1 MAPRSVSPLPA
12 VAFEAASKRT
22 RFSRGFSLYLDVM
35 RVSAAL
41 AVVLYHASFQASG
54 GDWLHPGSIGPDAVT
69 VFFVLS
75 GLVIS
80 YAVDTKESSP
90 RLYFSSRLARLWS
103 VLMPALALTY
113 LINRFGVRMN
123 PAPNWF
129 APDGSAWQL
138 LPSAL
143 FVNELWFHPVIPL
156 SDIPVWSIGFEFWYY
171 VLFGVI
177 IFAPGKWRYIAVSV
191 VALIAGPR
199 ILLLLP
205 IWLLGVAVY
214 QLGRRRLVGG
224 TVAWVCFVLPPLIIG
239 SMVLTHWNK
248 ALIAAGAK
256 LVGEDGSLGHWIWC
270 ENVLWAY
277 LVGFLSAVHFY
288 GAWCLHDRVEHV
300 LVRFRNII
308 EFTAGLTL
316 SIYLFHFPLMVLAS
330 AELDKWPHGPVRS
343 IVAIVATLICCAVLG
358 LLFERQRYPLRS
370 LIMRATRPLA
380 GAGAVP

>member
-1 MAPRSVSPLPA
+1 MVIA
-12 VAFEAASKRT
+12 KRAG
-22 RFSRGFSLYLDVM
+22 FGRGFSLYLDLS

-41 AVVLYHASFQASG
+41 AVVLYHAAFQQNG
-54 GDWLHPGSIGPDAVT
+54 GDWFHPGTIGPDAVT

-80 YAVDTKESSP
+80 YVVDTKESSP
-90 RLYFSSRLARLWS
+90 QLYISSRLARLWS

-113 LINRFGVRMN
+113 LINLFGVRMN
-123 PAPNWF
+123 PVPNWIVT
-129 APDGSAWQL
+129 DGSAWLL

-143 FVNELWFHPVIPL
+143 FVNELWFHPVAPL

-171 VLFGVI
+171 VFFGVI

-199 ILLLLP
+199 ILLLLL

-224 TVAWVCFVLPPLIIG
+224 AVAWACFVLPPLIIG
-239 SMVLTHWNK
+239 SMMLAHWNK

-256 LVGEDGSLGHWIWC
+256 LIGEDGSLGHWLWC
-270 ENVLWAY
+270 ENFLWAY
-277 LVGFLSAVHFY
+277 LVGLLSAVHFY
-288 GAWCLHDRVEHV
+288 GAWCLHDRIEHV
-300 LVRFRNII
+300 LVRFRNIV

-316 SIYLFHFPLMVLAS
+316 SIYLFHFPLMTMAS
-330 AELDKWPHGPVRS
+330 AALNKWPHGPVRS
-343 IVAIVATLICCAVLG
+343 IVTIVATLICCAVLG

-370 LIMRATRPLA
+370 LIMRVTKPLA
-380 GAGAVP
+380 HAIG